1 MRGFHPELENFRI
14 FLHDGIFNNLSMKW
28 QDIPCFHPTGIP
40 AKDGIKKN
48 GLVVA
53 KNVRSHTFKDIKIEK
68 AHF

>member
-1 MRGFHPELENFRI
+1 MARH
-14 FLHDGIFNNLSMKW
+14 SV
-28 QDIPCFHPTGIP
+28 FHPTGIP